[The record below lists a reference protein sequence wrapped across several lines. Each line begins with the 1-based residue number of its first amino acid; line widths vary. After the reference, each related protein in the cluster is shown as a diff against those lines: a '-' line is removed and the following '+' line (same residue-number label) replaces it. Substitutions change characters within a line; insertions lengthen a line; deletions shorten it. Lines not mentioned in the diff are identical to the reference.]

1 MGVLVMVV
9 TATDLKT
16 NLGKYLD
23 LLDTEDIIITRN
35 GRRIAKMIRDEEDV
49 LAEVQSLYGILAV
62 GGEENKL
69 EISEERVRRYDSIDW
84 YERNT

>member
-1 MGVLVMVV
+1 MVV

-23 LLDTEDIIITRN
+23 LLDTEDIIVTRN
-35 GRRIAKMIRDEEDV
+35 GRRVAKLIRDEEDV
-49 LAEVQSLYGILAV
+49 LAEVQSLYGILASSKD
-62 GGEENKL
+62 ENKNTVP
-69 EISEERVRRYDSIDW
+69 EERVRRYDRIDW

>member
-1 MGVLVMVV
+1 MVV

-35 GRRIAKMIRDEEDV
+35 GRRVAKLIRDEEDV
-49 LAEVQSLYGILAV
+49 LAEVQSLFGILAST
-62 GGEENKL
+62 GNENNAADKRWN
-69 EISEERVRRYDSIDW
+69 SDSTH
-84 YERNT
+84 RH

>member
-1 MGVLVMVV
+1 MVV

-35 GRRIAKMIRDEEDV
+35 GRRIAKMVRDEEDV